1 MNADRYL
8 KIDELIDAALEVELS
23 ERASFLDKACGDD
36 SGLRDEVESLLAAY
50 HDAENFIESPAL
62 EVAARS
68 LAEDSILSPTG
79 KTIGRYRIMSL
90 LGEGGMG
97 EVYLALDTQM
107 NRKVA
112 LKLLPAQFTQSP
124 DRVARFQRESRAA
137 SALNHP
143 NIITIYEIGQDRGVN
158 FIASE
163 LVEGVTLRR
172 GINRGKFNVKEA
184 VEIAMQVASALSA
197 AHAAGIIHRDIKPE
211 NLMVRRDGYVKVL
224 DFGLAKLTELGDSDP
239 NQSGLSNSTQAGT
252 VLGTINYMSPE
263 QARGQEIDS
272 RTDIFSLGVVLY
284 EMVTGHQPF
293 KAATAASTFDAIL
306 NNPPAPVTSSSP
318 DASTELVR
326 IINRTLEKDRDVRYQ
341 TASDLRAELKLLQKN
356 LDSQASVSTNAVST
370 SGTTVATRRVSLIF
384 SRSTSI
390 VSA

>member
-8 KIDELIDAALEVELS
+8 KIDELIDAALEVAPE
-23 ERASFLDKACGDD
+23 ERASFLDNACGSDRE
-36 SGLRDEVESLLAAY
+36 LRAEVESLLAAY
-50 HDAENFIESPAL
+50 HEADDFIESPAM

-79 KTIGRYRIMSL
+79 KTIGRYQVVSL

-97 EVYLALDTQM
+97 EVYLANDSRM
-107 NRKVA
+107 NRRIA

-143 NIITIYEIGQDRGVN
+143 NIITIYEIGQERGIN

-163 LVEGVTLRR
+163 LVEGETLRR
-172 GINRGKFNVKEA
+172 RINRGKLNVKEA
-184 VEIAMQVASALSA
+184 IELAMQVASALAA
-197 AHAAGIIHRDIKPE
+197 AHAAGIVHRDIKPE
-211 NLMVRRDGYVKVL
+211 NIMIRRDGYVKVL
-224 DFGLAKLTELGDSDP
+224 DFGLAKLTELGNSDP
-239 NQSGLSNSTQAGT
+239 NQSVLTNSTQAGT

-263 QARGQEIDS
+263 QARGQEIDG

-293 KAATAASTFDAIL
+293 MGATAASTFDAIL
-306 NNPPAPVTSSSP
+306 NNPPAPIASSSP
-318 DASTELVR
+318 DVSAELVR
-326 IINRTLEKDRDVRYQ
+326 ITNRALEKDREVRYQ
-341 TASDLRAELKLLQKN
+341 TASDLRAEL
-356 LDSQASVSTNAVST
+356 SCC
-370 SGTTVATRRVSLIF
+370 
-384 SRSTSI
+384 
-390 VSA
+390 